1 MIRNHRTLSLT
12 VRRFQKAGY
21 QVWMDDFGSEYSS
34 LNSLHNYHFD
44 VIKIDMGFFSHFD
57 DRSRQIITSVV
68 TMARMLGVQTLA
80 EGVETEE
87 QVSFLRKIG
96 CGRIQGYYYGRPMV
110 YEDTFSLIHS
120 RGISMEVPEEGHR
133 MDAAESVNVISES
146 PTALFSFDG
155 TNIAL
160 LLENDAYIRE
170 MRSTGT
176 QNMAEANTNLGDAG
190 YPFSGD
196 FQQLLT
202 KAFKTKSEETL
213 TYADNGQYMRV
224 NVRWIAGDEQ
234 DWVGEAHIYNISNN
248 AVLREAEMLDR
259 TLRDIFHLYE
269 GFYLIDRGK
278 GEVRVLR
285 SSHPEMKQ
293 QETPQTAEAFI
304 RFFSEHLVYPDDRG
318 RFLAFI
324 NPERMWSP
332 EQERREAPYRPSWCA
347 SKGRMDPI
355 GGPCSRH

>member
-120 RGISMEVPEEGHR
+120 RGISMEGPEEGHR

-160 LLENDAYIRE
+160 LLENDA
-170 MRSTGT
+170 
-176 QNMAEANTNLGDAG
+176 
-190 YPFSGD
+190 
-196 FQQLLT
+196 
-202 KAFKTKSEETL
+202 
-213 TYADNGQYMRV
+213 
-224 NVRWIAGDEQ
+224 
-234 DWVGEAHIYNISNN
+234 
-248 AVLREAEMLDR
+248 
-259 TLRDIFHLYE
+259 
-269 GFYLIDRGK
+269 
-278 GEVRVLR
+278 
-285 SSHPEMKQ
+285 
-293 QETPQTAEAFI
+293 
-304 RFFSEHLVYPDDRG
+304 
-318 RFLAFI
+318 
-324 NPERMWSP
+324 
-332 EQERREAPYRPSWCA
+332 
-347 SKGRMDPI
+347 
-355 GGPCSRH
+355 